1 MKDLMDK
8 LSIIKLKEQGYSNRK
23 VEKLL
28 KINRK
33 TVGKYWNEYLENLN
47 KLTNEKDNS
56 KIVEIQEAITSAP
69 KYNTQSRMRRKLTDD
84 FFTQLQNIL
93 ESEEEKKK
101 ILGTNK
107 QCLTKIQIYEILKK
121 SGFNVG
127 YSTVVAEINKIKQ
140 SGNEC
145 FIRQDY
151 EFGDRLEYDFGE
163 VKLVINGIIKKYYMA
178 VLSSP
183 AGNFRWCYLYDNCKK
198 DVFMD
203 SHVKFF
209 KMIGGVWK
217 EVVYDNMRNVVSKFL
232 GKNEKELNEDLIKMS
247 LYYGFDIN
255 VTNAFSGNEKGYVEG
270 SVKYLRNKIFAENY
284 KFSSE
289 EAAIEYMES
298 QLIKLNENSKIEE
311 EKRFLKPS
319 KPPLELAN
327 IKESVVNKYS
337 FIQIENNFYSVP
349 EYLVGFTVTSKIYYN
364 KILIYSNNE
373 FVCEHKKLD
382 GNKKISA
389 DIRHYLKTLTFK
401 PGALK
406 NSYVLK
412 SNPKLKS
419 IFDKYYTNNPKKFID
434 IISKNKENIIL
445 IGTPGAGKTHY
456 AIGLGMK
463 ACIEGKSVLFVSV
476 PNLIIELREA
486 LSRSA
491 LNAYKKKFEKYDLVI
506 LDELG
511 YVSFDKEGCEILF
524 NLLSNRN
531 DKGSIIIT
539 TNLTFD
545 RWEEIFKDAMLT
557 GAMVDR
563 LAYKAHILDISRDI
577 SHRYEETLSW
587 KENK

>member
-8 LSIIKLKEQGYSNRK
+8 SSIIKLKEQGYSNRK

-33 TVGKYWNEYLENLN
+33 TIGKYWNEYLENLN
-47 KLTNEKDNS
+47 KLAKEKDS
-56 KIVEIQEAITSAP
+56 IKIAEIQEAIISAP

-84 FFTQLQNIL
+84 FFIHLQNIL
-93 ESEEEKKK
+93 ESEKEKEK

-107 QCLTKIQIYEILKK
+107 QCLTKIQIYELLKK

-127 YSTVVAEINKIKQ
+127 YSNVVAEINKIKQ

-151 EFGDRLEYDFGE
+151 EFGDRLEYDFLE
-163 VKLVINGIIKKYYMA
+163 VKLVIKGITKKYYIA

-198 DVFMD
+198 DVFLD

-209 KMIGGVWK
+209 KMIGGVWE
-217 EVVYDNMRNVVSKFL
+217 EVVYDNMRNVVSRFL
-232 GKNEKELNEDLIKMS
+232 GKHEKELNEDLIKMS
-247 LYYGFDIN
+247 LYYGFNIN

-284 KFSSE
+284 KFPSE

-311 EKRFLKPS
+311 EKKFLKPT

-337 FIQIENNFYSVP
+337 FVQIENNFYSVP

-373 FVCEHKKLD
+373 FVCEHKKID

-389 DIRHYLKTLTFK
+389 NIRHYLKTLTFK
-401 PGALK
+401 PGASK

-419 IFDKYYTNNPKKFID
+419 IYDRYYTNNPKKFID
-434 IISKNKENIIL
+434 IISKNKEKTDEEIEKILVTHSENLADIARYSNNI
-445 IGTPGAGKTHY
+445 
-456 AIGLGMK
+456 
-463 ACIEGKSVLFVSV
+463 
-476 PNLIIELREA
+476 N
-486 LSRSA
+486 
-491 LNAYKKKFEKYDLVI
+491 
-506 LDELG
+506 
-511 YVSFDKEGCEILF
+511 
-524 NLLSNRN
+524 
-531 DKGSIIIT
+531 
-539 TNLTFD
+539 NLT
-545 RWEEIFKDAMLT
+545 RVQTSM
-557 GAMVDR
+557 
-563 LAYKAHILDISRDI
+563 Y
-577 SHRYEETLSW
+577 
-587 KENK
+587 NKIMIGVVNKWI